1 MPTTRSIIAGSPPQL
16 SSCSLNGEILSMPD
30 RDAVVDQSKI
40 VSYNEHLG
48 RADQGNAD
56 ENKENITIIFRQ
68 AKSSRTAVVSATVAH
83 ILAWAAFL
91 WIAFWP
97 HSYQGV
103 SAAAVSVDGSGIT
116 TSEVV
121 RYTRSFTDVNGYWI
135 LIPLFVPVLVTAMAL
150 LSLLTW
156 KGGRVGN
163 TLILAGLALILL
175 VFCVL
180 GILSFGIFYLP
191 AAIASIAT
199 AAVYGLRLG
208 APKLND
214 EGKQ

>member
-1 MPTTRSIIAGSPPQL
+1 
-16 SSCSLNGEILSMPD
+16 MPD
-30 RDAVVDQSKI
+30 RDADVDQSKI
-40 VSYNEHLG
+40 VSYNEHFG
-48 RADQGNAD
+48 RANQGNAD

-68 AKSSRTAVVSATVAH
+68 AKSSRTAVVSATVAR

-91 WIAFWP
+91 WIAFSP

-103 SAAAVSVDGSGIT
+103 SAAVSVDGSGIT

-121 RYTRSFTDVNGYWI
+121 RYTRSFTDINGYWI
-135 LIPLFVPVLVTAMAL
+135 LIPLFVPVLVTVMAL

-163 TLILAGLALILL
+163 TLILSGLAVILL

-180 GILSFGIFYLP
+180 GLLSFGIFYLP

-199 AAVYGLRLG
+199 ATVYGLRLG
-208 APKLND
+208 AAQV
-214 EGKQ
+214 E